1 VTRSNA
7 LNDNPNVQ
15 LFRAQMAAFGHMDV
29 DQLLLSFAET
39 AVLQDM
45 SAPDAPWKGKSEIR
59 EFLLDY
65 FSHLSDVN
73 LNIKSVATGDDLVV
87 AELEVHARYAPD
99 PSDGA
104 DIHDVFMRYCVV
116 EEFQSGKIV
125 SERFYWD
132 RSEFESQLTPS

>member
-1 VTRSNA
+1 MDENQ
-7 LNDNPNVQ
+7 NVQ
-15 LFRAQMAAFGHMDV
+15 LFRAQMAAFGQMSV

-45 SAPDAPWKGKSEIR
+45 SAPEAPWSGKSEIR
-59 EFLLDY
+59 EFLVDY

-73 LNIKSVATGDDLVV
+73 VNIRSVATGDDLVV
-87 AELEVHARYAPD
+87 AELEVDARYAPD
-99 PSDGA
+99 PSDGD

-132 RSEFESQLTPS
+132 RSEFESQLAPS